1 MIRYIKFPKRIIF
14 LLSTLLYIASSGLVQ
29 SAYAGIFDGFNPSST
44 GIFGN
49 IGDRINSIFSG
60 RDVELGGAVVPYT
73 PGTPAPPSTSLPL
86 PPGAGEFIKVWVEW
100 DTFYRG
106 QQPVEIRVEDPLAP
120 IHREYIM
127 ENGCCPDCGEVVI
140 RNPCDYCDLNAFGIP
155 HRGVEACSSCG
166 AASSVYHAEVAHTL
180 WGWCGG
186 PGDTNSLAASRAQ
199 SGGASIASTESPGP
213 NDFILEGS
221 IPNKMIRRDGYTYK
235 CLQVA
240 CTETALPTPPPELWN
255 PPAIEPTPVVVPVP
269 EERWNYIE
277 FQTLIYHSNDFI
289 LHLHIQNYGDKNY
302 GEDQIRVFR
311 YAEDGRE
318 WPHNID
324 IRADEAFTSFLTEA
338 GMPARLNKHGNTD
351 LAKKEPIGN
360 NLFRDDP
367 TTAPIDGQM
376 KSYYQYDPDTVRSR
390 IPSVPIPF
398 NDAGSNI
405 PRDFNFICDKNDSSE
420 GERCPADMANYSGDD
435 AYLLLE
441 RPLTVEEFQQYF
453 FEYRDVSTPDMGGC
467 GYNASSNNSVIGP
480 ITYQIEFGGEVEGT
494 RHGRSVLNVS
504 IPIGNPVDTEGVPFG
519 WPTTGRI
526 QENWGNTSYAQEL
539 GSHRWIE
546 DSRALYDDYLY
557 CPGQGQTYPLDGRTR
572 AGDFLHPGIDIERAT
587 YQVKPP
593 NIYTTHAGWVTF
605 AGLDPNYPD
614 KGYTVQVESDINRD
628 HIPDVITRYSN
639 LMPNSVNIDI
649 RHETV
654 HAASHLGPA
663 DAMTGAT
670 FTYPFNTSLIFGSE
684 QAMYVPRNY
693 LIGIMGDSGSP
704 GNTHL
709 QYEIIYANHE
719 GSPPGANGNI
729 GRERCSDNPYQESC
743 FANHPGQEMREGNFF
758 ARHRYYPELVLGNL
772 FVNP

>member
-1 MIRYIKFPKRIIF
+1 MLFSLFVPAG
-14 LLSTLLYIASSGLVQ
+14 SVH
-29 SAYAGIFDGFNPSST
+29 AGIFDEFNPSST

-49 IGDRINSIFSG
+49 IGDRVNSIFSG
-60 RDVELGGAVVPYT
+60 REVELGGAVIPYSPGSPAT
-73 PGTPAPPSTSLPL
+73 PPSGTPT

-106 QQPVEIRVEDPLAP
+106 QQPDDIKEEDPLAP
-120 IHREYIM
+120 IHREYIV

-140 RNPCDYCDLNAFGIP
+140 EDPCDYCDLNAFGIP
-155 HRGVEACSSCG
+155 HRGEEACSSCV
-166 AASSVYHAEVAHTL
+166 APNSTYHAELTHTL
-180 WGWCGG
+180 HGWCGG
-186 PGDTNSLAASRAQ
+186 TGHINETAINRAGSDISRP
-199 SGGASIASTESPGP
+199 SSESPGP

-240 CTETALPTPPPELWN
+240 CTERTLPTPPPEMWD
-255 PPAIEPTPVVVPVP
+255 PPGIEPEPIVVPVP

-289 LHLHIQNYGDKNY
+289 LKLHIQNYGDRDY
-302 GEDQIRVFR
+302 GDDQIRVFR
-311 YAEDGRE
+311 YTEDGRE

-324 IRADEAFTSFLTEA
+324 IRADDEFSGFLTQAE
-338 GMPARLNKHGNTD
+338 MPARLNKHGNSK
-351 LAKKEPIGN
+351 LAHKEPIGN
-360 NLFRDDP
+360 DLFGDDP
-367 TTAPIDGQM
+367 TTPPIDGQM
-376 KSYYQYDPDTVRSR
+376 KSYYQYDPDTVRSM
-390 IPSVPIPF
+390 IPSVPIQF
-398 NDAGSNI
+398 NPAGSNI
-405 PRDFNFICDKNDSSE
+405 PRDFNFICDKDDSSE
-420 GERCPADMANYSGDD
+420 GERCPADMANYSGED

-441 RPLTVEEFQQYF
+441 RPLTIEEFQQYF
-453 FEYRDVSTPDMGGC
+453 FEYRDVSPADMGGC

-480 ITYQIEFGGEVEGT
+480 ITYQIEFGGDKEGT

-504 IPIGNPVDTEGVPFG
+504 IPIGNPVDTEGIPFG

-539 GSHRWIE
+539 GSQRWLE
-546 DSRALYDDYLY
+546 DSRELYDDYLY
-557 CPGQGQTYPLDGRTR
+557 CPGEGQTYPLDGRQR

-605 AGLDPNYPD
+605 AGYDPKYPD

-628 HIPDVITRYSN
+628 HIPDIITRYSN
-639 LMPNSVNIDI
+639 LMPNSINIDM
-649 RHETV
+649 RHITV
-654 HAASHLGPA
+654 HQTQQLKDPCDEGPPCDPDLLIGAS
-663 DAMTGAT
+663 
-670 FTYPFNTSLIFGSE
+670 FVYPFSESLPFGSE
-684 QAMYVPRNY
+684 QALYVPRNY

-709 QYEIIYANHE
+709 QYEIIYANQD
-719 GSPPGANGNI
+719 SVPPGANGII

-743 FANHPGQEMREGNFF
+743 FAYQPGQEMREGNFF
-758 ARHRYYPELVLGNL
+758 GRQRYYPELVLGNL